1 MRDDGPAVRSG
12 GILLHVAPAL
22 RLIGAIDEAP
32 VILTSVSGVSAVA
45 GFVLGI
51 APSARLL
58 ISHRQPLVLLESLPK
73 REAP

>member
-1 MRDDGPAVRSG
+1 M
-12 GILLHVAPAL
+12 
-22 RLIGAIDEAP
+22 
-32 VILTSVSGVSAVA
+32 LTSVSGVSAVA

-58 ISHRQPLVLLESLPK
+58 VSHRQPLVLLESLPG